1 MLGLLALGE
10 AVVLLVEEELKPEPS
25 SVNAMMEQP
34 YPMHSVLEPNQQ
46 LVRVVIH
53 KHVLPDTLAVIRMI
67 SCFQMDRDGLR
78 VTHEQAWLIQTRAC
92 HMITTTVQRS
102 LR

>member
-46 LVRVVIH
+46 
-53 KHVLPDTLAVIRMI
+53 
-67 SCFQMDRDGLR
+67 
-78 VTHEQAWLIQTRAC
+78 
-92 HMITTTVQRS
+92 
-102 LR
+102 